1 MSPPAADE
9 RQRSGVAGSESTA
22 PPALPEIEPGDGD
35 GDGDGR
41 RPEISRGGAL
51 GVTRQPWSDSR
62 FWVLQLVV
70 LALYL
75 IRLAA
80 TLAFHLDVTSLGV
93 ELSTF
98 PLFLVP
104 LVYAALQ
111 YGLPGAS
118 FTSAWVTLLAVP
130 RFSIAL
136 ASRDYGAAWSELIQ
150 IVLLDAVTLLV
161 GQRITSERDAR
172 TVAESVREAHRNA
185 EALYRD
191 LFDSNQA
198 PILIVDLKG
207 IVLEANASA
216 QRIFASAGTVGTAWS
231 APSPQT
237 ELPMRLVDMIGPD
250 AASQVL
256 TLLISAQTPLAGGHL
271 HSAPSDELVEPVTF
285 YLHDQPVLFRPT
297 ATKLGPFALD
307 ERMQVVF
314 EDVTTE
320 TLRRDLMEAYAA
332 RVVLGQEEER
342 RSIAQELH
350 DGPLQS
356 LIHLC
361 RQIDAVNTDSVGA
374 TDRGRSLSELRITV
388 ESTVSE
394 LRGIAR
400 GLRPSVLDDLGLV
413 ASIKQMLAEA
423 GGREQFETSFGIT
436 GAERRLS
443 PTIELALF
451 RITQEA
457 LSNIERHAAA
467 DRVAVGMNFESGGL
481 RLLIKDDGVGFD
493 TSHQASGIGGQSLG
507 LPGMTERARLI
518 GSRLLIHSEEAAGT
532 TVDVW
537 VPATILERK

>member
-1 MSPPAADE
+1 VSRHAADE
-9 RQRSGVAGSESTA
+9 RQRGALVGSESSVRL
-22 PPALPEIEPGDGD
+22 PLPEVEPGDEKQQEATGA
-35 GDGDGR
+35 
-41 RPEISRGGAL
+41 GAL
-51 GVTRQPWSDSR
+51 GANRQPWSDSR
-62 FWVLQLVV
+62 FWILQLIV

-75 IRLAA
+75 VRLAA
-80 TLAFHLDVTSLGV
+80 TLGFHLDVTSLGV
-93 ELSTF
+93 EFSTF

-104 LVYAALQ
+104 LVFAALQ

-130 RFSIAL
+130 RFSVAL
-136 ASRDYGAAWSELIQ
+136 SSHDYGAAWSELIQ

-161 GQRITSERDAR
+161 GQRITSERNAR
-172 TVAESVREAHRNA
+172 TVSESVREAHRNA

-216 QRIFASAGTVGTAWS
+216 QRVFASAGAVADAAS
-231 APSPQT
+231 ASSRRAEP
-237 ELPMRLVDMIGPD
+237 PMRLVDMIGPE

-256 TLLISAQTPLAGGHL
+256 TLLICAQTPLAGAHL
-271 HSAPSDELVEPVTF
+271 HSGDSDELVEPVTF
-285 YLHDQPVLFRPT
+285 YLEEQPVLFRPT
-297 ATKLGPFALD
+297 ATKLGPFAHD

-361 RQIDAVNTDSVGA
+361 RQIDAVKTDPAGA
-374 TDRGRSLSELRITV
+374 NDRGPSLSELRITV

-394 LRGIAR
+394 LRAIAK

-413 ASIKQMLAEA
+413 ASIKQMLTEA

-443 PTIELALF
+443 PTVELALF

-467 DRVAVGMNFESGGL
+467 ERVAIGMNFETGGL

-493 TSHQASGIGGQSLG
+493 ASDRASGIGGQSLG

-518 GSRLLIHSEEAAGT
+518 GSRLHIHSDVAAGT

-537 VPATILERK
+537 VPATILDRK